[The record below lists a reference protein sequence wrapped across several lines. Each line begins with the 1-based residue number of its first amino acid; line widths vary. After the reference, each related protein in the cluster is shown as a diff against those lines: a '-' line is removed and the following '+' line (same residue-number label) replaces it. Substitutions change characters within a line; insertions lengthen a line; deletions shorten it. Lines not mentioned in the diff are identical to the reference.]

1 MSSLTGSK
9 SRKRTTTTSA
19 FTISLLVLG
28 FAIVASAIVVTPAAF
43 AQNATTPSGNATQGG
58 NMTQGG
64 NATLPTAMETNPNQ
78 PGNLTSPPM
87 GPSGNITSPGSNM
100 TAPPTG
106 NVTAG

>member
-1 MSSLTGSK
+1 
-9 SRKRTTTTSA
+9 
-19 FTISLLVLG
+19 
-28 FAIVASAIVVTPAAF
+28 
-43 AQNATTPSGNATQGG
+43 
-58 NMTQGG
+58 MTQGG

>member
-9 SRKRTTTTSA
+9 SRKRTTIMSA